1 MASEALLQSIFVIF
15 SGAAVLATVALFA
28 RQSML
33 VSYIVLGIFLGP
45 QGVGLVGRP
54 EIIQQISHV
63 GIIFLLFLLGLNL
76 HPQKLLLQLREAVT
90 VTVASSLAFG
100 SVGFAVALAFGFS
113 PTEGLVLAAAC
124 TFSSTIIGLK
134 LLPTTQLHH
143 QHAGEV
149 IISILLLQDLI
160 AIVLLLVLQAVGQH
174 GRILVELG
182 LLSLALPA
190 VTVLAFLGAR
200 YVLLPLFA
208 RFDTIHEYVFLIAIG
223 WCLGVAELA
232 TYMNLSEE
240 IGAFIAGVALATNP
254 ISTFIAESLKPL
266 RDFFLVMFFFSLGAT
281 FDLGAM
287 GEAAIPALLLAAALL
302 LLKPPVFR
310 YLLRRSGESGALAG
324 EVGGRLGQMSE
335 FALFIAV
342 LAEQVGA
349 IGSRAGYL
357 IQLATLMTFV
367 VSSYVIM
374 LRYPTPIAVSA
385 RLRRD

>member
-1 MASEALLQSIFVIF
+1 MASEAMLQSIFVIF
-15 SGAAVLATVALFA
+15 SGAAVLATFALFA

-33 VSYIVLGIFLGP
+33 VSYMVLGILFGP
-45 QGVGLVGRP
+45 QGVGLVPRA
-54 EIIQQISHV
+54 ETVQQISQV

-90 VTVASSLAFG
+90 VTVASSLVFG
-100 SVGFAVALAFGFS
+100 AVGLAVAVGFGFS
-113 PTEGLVLAAAC
+113 PAEGVVVAMAC

-143 QHAGEV
+143 QRTGEV
-149 IISILLLQDLI
+149 IISILLLQDLV
-160 AIVLLLVLQAVGQH
+160 AIILLLVLQAVGQH

-182 LLSLALPA
+182 LLSVALPA
-190 VTVLAFLGAR
+190 VTLLAFLGAR
-200 YVLLPLFA
+200 FVLLPLFA

-223 WCLGVAELA
+223 WCLSVAELA
-232 TYMNLSEE
+232 TLLNLSEE
-240 IGAFIAGVALATNP
+240 IGAFIAGVALATSP

-281 FDLGAM
+281 FDLNAVVQV
-287 GEAAIPALLLAAALL
+287 AAPALLLAAALL

-310 YLLRRSGESGALAG
+310 YLLRRSGEGDALAG

-357 IQLATLMTFV
+357 IQLSTLVTFM